1 MASTISI
8 ESALALLPELLLLI
22 LAILVLFYDKA
33 VKSDKRQRIG
43 LISAIGAFAILA
55 LVIGQWLIY
64 DIPTETAQL
73 LWGGMISIDQFTLVF
88 RVLFLLVLALV
99 SLLSINSEKL
109 QHGEYFALLATSTI
123 GFNLMA
129 ASADLVMLYVA
140 LETASISLYILAA
153 FSKQEQRSVEAGI
166 KYFIYGAFA
175 SAVMLYGL
183 SLLYGLTGETSLAS
197 IAATVQQSSDVAVL
211 LATVLI
217 VVGFAFK
224 VSAVPFHFWAPDVY
238 EGAPSPVTALVSTAS
253 KAAGFAVFLRVVMS
267 GALGGIAYS
276 RGWWAMLVAMAIVTM
291 SLGNFLAIFQS
302 NMKRLLAYSSVA
314 QAGYVM
320 IGLVTLTEQG
330 SAASL
335 FYLLFYA
342 FTNIAAFGVIIVLS
356 NQLGTDEL
364 KDFSGLSRKS
374 PFIALVMLF
383 ALLSLSGIP
392 PTAGFFGKFFV
403 FRAAIESGLWWLAL
417 IGILNAFVA
426 LYYYLSII
434 KYMYLYR
441 SDDEGKALIVPAPA
455 KVALAIATFGILYLG
470 IFAGPTFEWTVRAA
484 TTLFS
489 G

>member
-1 MASTISI
+1 VASTISI

-64 DIPTETAQL
+64 DIPGETAQL
-73 LWGGMISIDQFTLVF
+73 LWGGLISFDQFTLVF

-99 SLLSINSEKL
+99 SLLSINSERL

-276 RGWWAMLVAMAIVTM
+276 REWWAMLVAMAIVTM

>member
-1 MASTISI
+1 VASTISI